1 MVKTCWFYRNLV
13 NQGVLYILHL
23 ILTNSLPTSLYPE
36 NLVME
41 ALLDE
46 VKCIESTSREKVWG
60 AWLMGVNLQLS
71 QHLKVITSPV
81 QVAAYGV
88 AQFGVILMPISMQS

>member
-1 MVKTCWFYRNLV
+1 MVRTCGFYRNLE

-46 VKCIESTSREKVWG
+46 VKCIES
-60 AWLMGVNLQLS
+60 AS
-71 QHLKVITSPV
+71 QGRRSEGPD
-81 QVAAYGV
+81 
-88 AQFGVILMPISMQS
+88 